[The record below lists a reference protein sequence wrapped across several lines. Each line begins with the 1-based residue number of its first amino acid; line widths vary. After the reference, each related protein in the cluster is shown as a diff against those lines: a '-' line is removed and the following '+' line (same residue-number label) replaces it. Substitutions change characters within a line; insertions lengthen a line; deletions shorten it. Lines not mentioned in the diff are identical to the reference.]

1 MRFSVCPHSHDYEK
15 PQEVTLG
22 ANKVIEG
29 LNSGLLG
36 MCVGERRVLIV
47 PPHLGHG
54 ESGGRDGTAVP
65 AGLSG
70 TLRGSCTSLGKLSL
84 LRRAFLSSP
93 AALACFSARGVPGSA
108 VLRFEVELISLE
120 EGVPE
125 GYLFIWHGDPPENL
139 FEQMDLNKD
148 GQIPADEVLTVR
160 AYGSGGTGRAQE
172 PTQGAAPEGHCWPWA
187 LGKGWGWAGEML

>member
-70 TLRGSCTSLGKLSL
+70 TLRGSCTSLGKRSL

-172 PTQGAAPEGHCWPWA
+172 PTQGAAPEGHCWPRA
-187 LGKGWGWAGEML
+187 LGKGWGRAGEML